1 MEIHGPDKAVH
12 SWKDFGIHIAIVTIG
27 ILIALSL
34 EGVRET
40 VHEHRLVRD
49 ARDTF
54 RVELQMDQKHAGLEL
69 EAVVKATAQLKK
81 LTEDYPELA
90 QKHPE
95 EIAARLEA
103 VQNPFYFFP
112 ANGWQTALSSSAM
125 AHMSTEEVNRYANMY
140 ELIRDYSSFQGQ
152 GLTAQDR
159 AKAYFSSHPKPSAAE
174 LSEGAERLFL
184 FLKAEESMQS
194 VCKQLKDDLDKVM
207 QTLE

>member
-81 LTEDYPELA
+81 LNSLSRRHRQE
-90 QKHPE
+90 Q
-95 EIAARLEA
+95 
-103 VQNPFYFFP
+103 
-112 ANGWQTALSSSAM
+112 LSSLPKLALLRASLHCADRR
-125 AHMSTEEVNRYANMY
+125 ANR
-140 ELIRDYSSFQGQ
+140 LIR
-152 GLTAQDR
+152 LHE
-159 AKAYFSSHPKPSAAE
+159 FS
-174 LSEGAERLFL
+174 LLL
-184 FLKAEESMQS
+184 L
-194 VCKQLKDDLDKVM
+194 
-207 QTLE
+207 